1 MDKLEILKIYNHNT
15 IGTCIDGHDVIVIG
29 TGIAFKKHVG
39 NTINRSDIEKVYA
52 FSDRRKLQFVDL
64 MQNCPYLFFQIS
76 QSIIKKGQVSLKR
89 SFRDWLVITLTDH
102 IYYAVERKKQGIPL
116 PNLMLDEI
124 RSLYPDEYK
133 VGLWALKLIYK
144 YTEVK
149 LGIGEAAY
157 IAIHLIN
164 ATEGK
169 DVESTKILVFSR
181 YIIRII
187 EECLGADIP
196 HDAPQYS
203 RLMIHLKFLGRK
215 ILGQIETKEETL
227 IDYKTFTETSPV
239 LQDCLDKIREF
250 IESRYQYH
258 LSDEELLYLT
268 IHLNRI
274 LKI

>member
-15 IGTCIDGHDVIVIG
+15 IGTYIDGQDVIVIG
-29 TGIAFKKHVG
+29 TGIAFQKHVG
-39 NTINRSDIEKVYA
+39 NRINRSDIEKVYVL
-52 FSDRRKLQFVDL
+52 SDRRKLQLIDL

-89 SFRDWLVITLTDH
+89 SFCDWLVITLTDH
-102 IYYAVERKKQGIPL
+102 IYYAVERKKQGIPV

-215 ILGQIETKEETL
+215 ILDQIETKEETL

-239 LQDCLDKIREF
+239 LQTCLDKIGEF

-258 LSDEELLYLT
+258 LNDDELLYLT